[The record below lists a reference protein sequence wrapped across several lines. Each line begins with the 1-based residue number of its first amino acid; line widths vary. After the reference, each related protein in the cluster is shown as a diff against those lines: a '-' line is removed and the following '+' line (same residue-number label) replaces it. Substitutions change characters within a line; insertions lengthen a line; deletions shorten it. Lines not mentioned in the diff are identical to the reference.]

1 MLRRMIAWQ
10 VSRKV
15 ELMEVSGMRYK
26 FNSSKPSGQRVVSI
40 EVNGQPLDDGKMY
53 SIVTNEY
60 VAGHLHDFFGIPEK
74 DITLTQLERIDHDV
88 FVEAVREQEIISSR
102 VEGRIVDI
110 AKQ

>member
-1 MLRRMIAWQ
+1 

-26 FNSSKPSGQRVVSI
+26 YNSSKPSGERVVSI
-40 EVNGQPLDDGKMY
+40 EVNGKPVDDGKMY

-74 DITLTQLERIDHDV
+74 DITLTQLEKVDHDV
-88 FVEAVREQEIISSR
+88 FVEAVKKRKAISSR